1 MVVHQCSG
9 SSAEFTAGPA
19 LLEAS
24 WVWPST
30 KHGSMKAAC
39 DLRPAGPWN
48 ATEQDMPPPILSA
61 SHAIQASSAGR
72 LRVFLDKLSAPE
84 DCCTNVIVVGGSVP
98 CGHGFPGCGGS
109 KVMFANTTAAGGLPG
124 AWPTWLKRWLD
135 WSRPKCCP
143 SGHVVTNLCVG
154 ATGIDYVLATLRTRV
169 LPRLATSAAH
179 LVLVDT
185 AVNDYNEYFYVKRC
199 QWRRCISQEE
209 IKRKWQL
216 TQVMA
221 EALIRQLLL
230 LNVSV
235 AFVENARFRGGDTP
249 NGYGAWAA
257 HEPVLRH
264 YGVPTVHLGFAAE
277 AAARAS
283 LPRPELWAREWT
295 HVDGQHLSAPGHWI
309 TAMLFVYG
317 VVCNEW
323 HRIRDDASRRQ
334 PVTQA
339 PLPMP
344 LVSEGQLEPYIGML
358 SVPNVIIDFTSKEI
372 SWRDAVVQPA
382 ADGARSA
389 QDLESGWVWTRAV
402 RKAAGGGYA
411 LLPADPTA
419 AAAAQSTDEL
429 GKLSFSVRS
438 AKPCS
443 FDVKASFRTGRLR
456 VGYLRSYEGQA
467 SVAMQVFVAVAGGLN
482 ATGIP
487 AAEWVI
493 NGTWEERV
501 SIYTSDDFELS
512 ESVQRHIWP
521 ARCGYFRS
529 GRCQRMA
536 NVSVGDRWAVPALVR
551 FTSIPMHL
559 PHLGPEGAWAP
570 FSLYTVASY

>member
-235 AFVENARFRGGDTP
+235 AFVENARFEVATHQMDTVP
-249 NGYGAWAA
+249 GPPMSRYSATTGSLRCIWGSLQK
-257 HEPVLRH
+257 LRH
-264 YGVPTVHLGFAAE
+264 APACLALNYG
-277 AAARAS
+277 RAS
-283 LPRPELWAREWT
+283 GRMLMVSTFPRP
-295 HVDGQHLSAPGHWI
+295 
-309 TAMLFVYG
+309 
-317 VVCNEW
+317 
-323 HRIRDDASRRQ
+323 
-334 PVTQA
+334 
-339 PLPMP
+339 
-344 LVSEGQLEPYIGML
+344 
-358 SVPNVIIDFTSKEI
+358 
-372 SWRDAVVQPA
+372 
-382 ADGARSA
+382 
-389 QDLESGWVWTRAV
+389 
-402 RKAAGGGYA
+402 
-411 LLPADPTA
+411 
-419 AAAAQSTDEL
+419 
-429 GKLSFSVRS
+429 
-438 AKPCS
+438 
-443 FDVKASFRTGRLR
+443 
-456 VGYLRSYEGQA
+456 
-467 SVAMQVFVAVAGGLN
+467 
-482 ATGIP
+482 ATGLQRCYLCM
-487 AAEWVI
+487 ASCATS
-493 NGTWEERV
+493 GTASETTHRADSQSLRRLSRCPWSPRG
-501 SIYTSDDFELS
+501 SSSRTSG
-512 ESVQRHIWP
+512 
-521 ARCGYFRS
+521 C
-529 GRCQRMA
+529 
-536 NVSVGDRWAVPALVR
+536 
-551 FTSIPMHL
+551 
-559 PHLGPEGAWAP
+559 
-570 FSLYTVASY
+570 